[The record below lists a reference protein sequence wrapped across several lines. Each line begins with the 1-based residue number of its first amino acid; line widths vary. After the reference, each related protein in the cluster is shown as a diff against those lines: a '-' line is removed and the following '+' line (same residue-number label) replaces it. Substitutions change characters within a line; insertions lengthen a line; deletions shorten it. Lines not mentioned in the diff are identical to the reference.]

1 VSTMSVTEIT
11 FLGGLLQERIR
22 SFSHFLFLRHG
33 GVFFFG
39 SHGVLFF
46 PSRVRGDL
54 YDSWIA

>member
-1 VSTMSVTEIT
+1 MSVTEIT